1 MMTKD
6 LFTLKDRVA
15 VITGASRGIG
25 EAIAQGF
32 AEHGATVILAAR
44 KLEPLE
50 TAAHAIEAGGGIAR
64 AIACHTGKSEQI
76 DALYEMVE
84 REFGRVDIL
93 VNNAATNVHFG
104 PAIDVTEAAFDKT
117 FEINTKGYFMMAQRA
132 ARLMAQQQRGSIIN
146 IASVVGLRTY
156 PNQGI
161 YGMTKAAVIYMTK
174 MLAEEL
180 GPNGIRCNCI
190 APGLVETRFASVLV
204 ETDEHHKV
212 FTDRAALGRH
222 AQPSEMV
229 GAAIYLASDAASY
242 TTGAILNCDGG
253 SFT

>member
-1 MMTKD
+1 MSED
-6 LFTLKDRVA
+6 RFTLKDRIA

-25 EAIAQGF
+25 AAIAQGF
-32 AEHGATVILAAR
+32 AEQGATVILAAR
-44 KLEPLE
+44 KLEGLE
-50 TAAHAIEAGGGIAR
+50 ATAAAIETNGGRAR
-64 AIACHTGKSEQI
+64 AISCHTGKRDQI
-76 DALYEMVE
+76 QSLYDQVE
-84 REFGRVDIL
+84 KEFGRVDIL

-104 PAIDVTEAAFDKT
+104 PAIEVTEAAFDKT
-117 FEINTKGYFMMAQRA
+117 FEVNTKGYFMMAQRA
-132 ARLMAQQQRGSIIN
+132 AQTMIRQQSGSIIN
-146 IASVVGLRTY
+146 IASVVGLRAY
-156 PNQGI
+156 PGQGI

-180 GPNGIRCNCI
+180 GPNNIRCNCI

-204 ETDEHHKV
+204 ETEEHHKV

-222 AQPSEMV
+222 AQPSEIV

-253 SFT
+253 SLV

>member
-1 MMTKD
+1 M
-6 LFTLKDRVA
+6 
-15 VITGASRGIG
+15 ITGASRGIG

-32 AEHGATVILAAR
+32 AEQGATVILAAR
-44 KLEPLE
+44 KLDALE
-50 TAAHAIEAGGGIAR
+50 IAANAVESKGGVAR
-64 AIACHTGKSEQI
+64 AIACHTGKPSQI
-76 DALYEMVE
+76 ESLFNQVE
-84 REFGRVDIL
+84 SEFGRVDIL

-104 PAIDVTEAAFDKT
+104 PAIEVTEAAFDKT

-132 ARLMAQQQRGSIIN
+132 AKTMIEQQSGSIIN
-146 IASVVGLRTY
+146 IASVVGQRTY
-156 PNQGI
+156 PGQGI

-204 ETDEHHKV
+204 ETEEHHKI

-229 GAAIYLASDAASY
+229 GAAIFLASDAASY
-242 TTGAILNCDGG
+242 ITGEILSCDGG
-253 SFT
+253 SLT

>member
-1 MMTKD
+1 MSED
-6 LFTLKDRVA
+6 RFSLKNRVA

-32 AEHGATVILAAR
+32 AEQGATVILAAR
-44 KLEPLE
+44 KREPLVV
-50 TAAHAIEAGGGIAR
+50 AANAIETKGGIAHP
-64 AIACHTGKSEQI
+64 IACHTGKSDQI
-76 DALYEMVE
+76 ESLFDQVE

-132 ARLMAQQQRGSIIN
+132 ARMMTKQQSGSIIN
-146 IASVVGLRTY
+146 IASIVGLRTY

-180 GPNGIRCNCI
+180 GPSGIRCNCI

-229 GAAIYLASDAASY
+229 GAAIYLASDASSY

-253 SFT
+253 SHT